1 MRKSDQV
8 KLGDIYGA
16 MLRNVVVVKES
27 KVKSGGN
34 DLSDNNASP
43 LIDGGPQEKGGF
55 HKSLEDTYK
64 GMCDND
70 EDEEQEQEC
79 DCEGECEC
87 HKKDSEE
94 DNEEL
99 DKKSNESFV
108 NQKTKKLEIAMAKP
122 GISEKAK
129 EDLQKQINAL
139 IATEDEENITESKK
153 IAKQTL
159 NRIMAKKKSTFDKLY
174 ESVIKEN
181 FGFEEQNEDLEGLN
195 LDDAAS
201 DEELGDDMDFGG
213 DDEGD
218 GDQITVTLD
227 REVARQLCDMLQ
239 AAMGDDMDMGDE
251 GDDIDF
257 GDEGDDMDMGDE
269 GDDMDFDE
277 DEETETVGSKAVGSQ
292 HKLQNRNNKVSGRP
306 QPKGGSAQHS
316 VTDKVGNDGDYGH
329 ALHGAKKYNDGR
341 SNKVSNLKQGADL
354 F

>member
-16 MLRNVVVVKES
+16 MLKNVAVVKES

-34 DLSDNNASP
+34 DLSDDNASP
-43 LIDGGPQEKGGF
+43 LIDGGPQEKGGYR
-55 HKSLEDTYK
+55 KSLEDTYK
-64 GMCDND
+64 GMCD

-79 DCEGECEC
+79 ECEGECKC
-87 HKKDSEE
+87 HEE
-94 DNEEL
+94 DNEEM
-99 DKKSNESFV
+99 DKKSDESMV
-108 NQKTKKLEIAMAKP
+108 NQKTKKLEAAMNKP
-122 GISEKAK
+122 GISDETKK
-129 EDLQKQINAL
+129 SLQQQINSL
-139 IATEDEENITESKK
+139 IASEDEENITESKK

-195 LDDAAS
+195 LDGAAS

-218 GDQITVTLD
+218 SVTFTLD
-227 REVARQLCDMLQ
+227 RATAQKLHDVL
-239 AAMGDDMDMGDE
+239 MGVLEGGDE
-251 GDDIDF
+251 GDDMDF
-257 GDEGDDMDMGDE
+257 GDEGDDMDLENDE
-269 GDDMDFDE
+269 EYGADDEEEEYDFEE
-277 DEETETVGSKAVGSQ
+277 DEETETVGSKGVAGQ
-292 HKLQNRNNKVSGRP
+292 HKLQGHNNKVSGRP